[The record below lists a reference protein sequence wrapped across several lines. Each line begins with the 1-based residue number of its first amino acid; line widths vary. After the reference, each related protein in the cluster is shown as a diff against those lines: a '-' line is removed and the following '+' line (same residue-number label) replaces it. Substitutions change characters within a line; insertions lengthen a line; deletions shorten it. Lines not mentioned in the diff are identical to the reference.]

1 MDPVTVIL
9 LLSMNLLA
17 GSGLLFLIGR
27 RLPSGSGGSGL
38 GAFAAGSGLF
48 GLAYVGR
55 LVDGVGVTAPTS
67 ALWDGAM
74 VFSVLMFA
82 NGLRLFTQHRAW
94 PPARLAALTAG
105 FTAFDL
111 AFILAGDALARHL
124 LLNLTL
130 ALGYGVLAAVAARES
145 RRSGE
150 ALRLPL
156 RGLAL
161 MTGVLGLMT
170 GLRAASL
177 LRHGLESLFAGT
189 LSQIYYAYAA
199 LSALLLCP
207 FLLWMVFLRLNGQL
221 AELASRD
228 ALTHV
233 LNRHG
238 LDDMLRRHFGLRLQE
253 PLCLLQVDIDHFKR
267 INDERGHAAGDAM
280 LRAVALALQMEVRA
294 GDFVARTGGEEFLI
308 GCLGASQSVA
318 LSLGERLRRAVATL
332 RVPAPDGGE
341 PLRCTVSVGVSRP
354 FAGPEA
360 WQEATREADAAL
372 YRAKA
377 DGRDRVLGSA

>member
-17 GSGLLFLIGR
+17 GGGLLYLIGR
-27 RLPSGSGGSGL
+27 RLPSGSGL

-55 LVDGVGVTAPTS
+55 LIDGVGRTAPTS
-67 ALWDGAM
+67 VLWDGAM
-74 VFSVLMFA
+74 VLSVLLFA
-82 NGLRLFTQHRAW
+82 GGLRLFTRRRPW
-94 PPARLAALTAG
+94 PPSRLAALTAV
-105 FTAFDL
+105 FVALDL
-111 AFILAGDALARHL
+111 AFILAGDSVSRHL
-124 LLNLTL
+124 LLNATL
-130 ALGYGVLAAVAARES
+130 ALLYGVLTAVAARES
-145 RRSGE
+145 RRADE

-156 RGLAL
+156 GGLAL
-161 MTGVLGLMT
+161 MIGILALMT
-170 GLRAASL
+170 GLRAANL
-177 LRHGLESLFAGT
+177 LRHGLDSLFAGT
-189 LSQIYYAYAA
+189 MTQVFYAYAA

-207 FLLWMVFLRLNGQL
+207 FLLWMVFVRLNGQL

-238 LDDMLRRHFGLRLQE
+238 LDDMLRRHFGLRLRE

-267 INDERGHAAGDAM
+267 INDERGHAAGDAV
-280 LRAVALALQMEVRA
+280 LRAVALALQMGVRA

-308 GCLGASQSVA
+308 GCVGASQSVA
-318 LSLGERLRRAVATL
+318 LSLGERLRRAVAAL
-332 RVPAPDGGE
+332 RVPSPDGGE

-354 FAGPEA
+354 FAGLEA
-360 WQEATREADAAL
+360 WQQAAHEADAAL

-377 DGRDRVLGSA
+377 AGRDRVLGSA